1 MPDEDINKVQNENI
15 TSNLISILQSQY
27 DNLIQNSNQ

>member
-1 MPDEDINKVQNENI
+1 MPEEDINKVQNENI

-27 DNLIQNSNQ
+27 DNLI

>member
-27 DNLIQNSNQ
+27 DNLIQNSKQ

>member
-1 MPDEDINKVQNENI
+1 MHDEEINKVQNENI

-27 DNLIQNSNQ
+27 DNLIQNSKQ

>member
-1 MPDEDINKVQNENI
+1 MPDEEINKVQNENI

-27 DNLIQNSNQ
+27 DNLIQNSKQ

>member
-1 MPDEDINKVQNENI
+1 MPDEEINKVQNENI

-27 DNLIQNSNQ
+27 DNLI

>member
-1 MPDEDINKVQNENI
+1 MPDEEINKVQNENI

-27 DNLIQNSNQ
+27 DNLIHDSKQ

>member
-1 MPDEDINKVQNENI
+1 MTDEEINKVQNENI

-27 DNLIQNSNQ
+27 DNLIQNSKQ